1 MSNTVGALA
10 RIYCGAER
18 RNHRKGLRLT
28 VTMILVLCLARSPNI
43 CRDEIAPVSVSLS
56 ECSMLGPM
64 IGADLLAERPW
75 LKLRGIKC
83 QVGKRERAA

>member
-1 MSNTVGALA
+1 MPVL
-10 RIYCGAER
+10 
-18 RNHRKGLRLT
+18 
-28 VTMILVLCLARSPNI
+28 MILVLCLARSPNI
-43 CRDEIAPVSVSLS
+43 CRDEIAPVSVTMTQ
-56 ECSMLGPM
+56 CSMLGPM